1 MAHPQQQAFCETVK
15 ARFPQYFSGTM
26 VLDIGAL
33 DINGNNQVLFD
44 AETLYLGLDIAEGRN
59 VDIIC
64 PGHEL
69 GLPDATFDMVISTE
83 CLEHDRHWIA
93 TLNNAI
99 RLLRPGGMLLM
110 TCATTGRPEHGTRRT
125 TPGDAPLLAEVDDE
139 WADYY
144 RNLDENDVRA
154 EIDVPAK
161 FQFAE
166 FSIGHETC
174 DLYFVAIKHGTYQR
188 RLNRST
194 SVATRPATVQASE
207 LREQLQRSFEHLHLR
222 EQDLSRLLDVMS
234 IEQRAHQNDIDA
246 LKAATEQRA
255 DVQAELADAQ
265 AQLAAVQ
272 DQLALASTREANVF
286 SELHRLQSQSQLQHE
301 QLDAIYRSRS
311 WRATSALRW
320 VVRKSGKA
328 RTLARLSR
336 NALRYAM
343 RGDFSGLANRLRAFR
358 ADRASHAILLSGPPK
373 HWCVMATPHTLF
385 IAHLIARQLRNQ
397 GWEVDITTEPP
408 EGFPHQ
414 MYIVVCP
421 QMFKQLPP
429 GERRIVYQM
438 EQSVSSRWFTAEY
451 FHILEHSMAVLEY
464 AMVNIEFLAEHN
476 VAYPH
481 VYYLPVGADP
491 AYAPITAPVEK
502 TCDVLFYGDSNS
514 SARRRAMLDTLK
526 QHFNVRVCSEV
537 FGADMNAA
545 IRSARLVINLHYYEN
560 ALLEMPRM
568 QECLSLGVPL
578 VSEAAQDQDDYPEL
592 AGAVTFFEQGNV
604 DAMVAAV
611 RHALEQQMPDNV
623 ARTSATLSD
632 QRFTYMFDRF
642 LIAMNLLDTDKLKDI
657 TIPVPPGSA
666 RVALSMPETI
676 VRRRIFEANKPHDC
690 AVFDG
695 VRLRPG
701 WVGCGLSYAALARHA
716 LKHDVKRLT
725 ILEDDA
731 LLPADFE
738 DKMRTVNAYL
748 DARKG
753 QWDIFAG
760 VIASLHPDTTI
771 LHSEVFDGMRFLT
784 VDKMTSMV
792 CNIYDTSALRLLA
805 SWDPAHRNDQTN
817 TIDKYVERQKDLRV
831 IVALPFLVGH
841 REEVHS
847 TLWGFQNTQYS
858 EMIRNSSD
866 ALIALADPETAIVM
880 A

>member
-1 MAHPQQQAFCETVK
+1 
-15 ARFPQYFSGTM
+15 M

-44 AETLYLGLDIAEGRN
+44 ADTLYLGLDIAEGRN

-83 CLEHDRHWIA
+83 CLEHDRHWVA

-125 TPGDAPLLAEVDDE
+125 TPADAPLLAEVDDE

-144 RNLDENDVRA
+144 RNLDEHDVRA
-154 EIDVPAK
+154 EIDVPGM

-166 FSIGHETC
+166 FSIGVETC

-194 SVATRPATVQASE
+194 SVATRPSTVQAND
-207 LREQLQRSFEHLHLR
+207 LRAQLQRSFEHLHLQ
-222 EQDLSRLLDVMS
+222 EKDHSRLLDIMS
-234 IEQRAHQNDIDA
+234 FEQQARQQSSDA
-246 LKAATEQRA
+246 LDSA
-255 DVQAELADAQ
+255 L
-265 AQLAAVQ
+265 AQLADLKA
-272 DQLALASTREANVF
+272 QLALTVARETNVF
-286 SELHRLQSQSQLQHE
+286 SELHRVQSVSQLQQE

-320 VVRKSGKA
+320 LARKTGKA
-328 RTLARLSR
+328 RTLLRLSR
-336 NALRYAM
+336 SGLRYAL
-343 RGDFSGLANRLRAFR
+343 RGDFAGLANRLRAFR
-358 ADRASHAILLSGPPK
+358 ADRVSHAILLSGPPK

-385 IAHLIARQLRNQ
+385 IAHLIARQLRRQ
-397 GWEVDITTEPP
+397 GWEVDITTESPA
-408 EGFPHQ
+408 GFPHQ

-438 EQSVSSRWFTAEY
+438 EQSVSSRWFTDDY
-451 FHILEHSMAVLEY
+451 FHILEHSMAVLDY
-464 AMVNIEFLAEHN
+464 ATVNIEFLAQHN

-491 AYAPITAPVEK
+491 AYAPVAAPVEK

-545 IRSARLVINLHYYEN
+545 IRSARIVINLHYYEN
-560 ALLEMPRM
+560 ALLEMPRV

-578 VSEAAQDQDDYPEL
+578 VSEASQDQADYPEL
-592 AGAVTFFEQGNV
+592 AGAVTFFEQGNT

-611 RHALEQQMPDNV
+611 RHALAQQV
-623 ARTSATLSD
+623 TEAAVKTSANLSD

-642 LIAMNLLDTDKLKDI
+642 LVAMNLLDTDTLKDV
-657 TIPVPPGSA
+657 TIPVPPGST

-676 VRRRIFEANKPHDC
+676 VRRRIFEANKPQDC

-701 WVGCGLSYAALARHA
+701 WVGCALSYSTLARHA
-716 LKHDVKRLT
+716 LQHDVKRLT

-738 DKMRTVNAYL
+738 EKMRTVNAYL
-748 DARKG
+748 DARAG

-760 VIASLHPDTTI
+760 VIASLHPDTRI
-771 LHSEVFDGMRFLT
+771 LHSEVFEGMRFLT

-805 SWDPAHRNDQTN
+805 SWDSSHRNDQTN
-817 TIDKYVERQKDLRV
+817 TIDKYVERQKALRV
-831 IVALPFLVGH
+831 VVALPFLVGH

-858 EMIRNSSD
+858 DMIQSSSE
-866 ALIALADPETAIVM
+866 ALTALAGKHAEPA
-880 A
+880 

>member
-1 MAHPQQQAFCETVK
+1 
-15 ARFPQYFSGTM
+15 M

-44 AETLYLGLDIAEGRN
+44 ADTLYLGLDIAEGRN

-69 GLPDATFDMVISTE
+69 GLPDATFDLVVSTE
-83 CLEHDRHWIA
+83 CLEHDRHWVA

-125 TPGDAPLLAEVDDE
+125 TPADAPLLAEVDDE

-144 RNLDENDVRA
+144 RNLDEQDVRA
-154 EIDVPAK
+154 EIDVPGR

-166 FSIGHETC
+166 FSIGVETC

-194 SVATRPATVQASE
+194 SLATRPSTVQAND
-207 LREQLQRSFEHLHLR
+207 LRAQLQRAFEHLDLQ
-222 EQDLSRLLDVMS
+222 EKDLSRLLDIMS
-234 IEQRAHQNDIDA
+234 FEQQARQQSSDA
-246 LKAATEQRA
+246 LDNAVEQ
-255 DVQAELADAQ
+255 LADLK
-265 AQLAAVQ
+265 AQLALTVA
-272 DQLALASTREANVF
+272 RETNVF
-286 SELHRLQSQSQLQHE
+286 SELHRVQSVSQMQQE
-301 QLDAIYRSRS
+301 QLDAIHRSRS

-320 VVRKSGKA
+320 LARKTGKA
-328 RTLARLSR
+328 RTLLRLSR
-336 NALRYAM
+336 NALRYAL
-343 RGDFSGLANRLRAFR
+343 RGDFAGLTNRLRAFR
-358 ADRASHAILLSGPPK
+358 ADRVSHAILLSGPPK

-385 IAHLIARQLRNQ
+385 IAHLIARQLRKH
-397 GWEVDITTEPP
+397 GWDVDITTEPP
-408 EGFPHQ
+408 AGFPHQ

-421 QMFKQLPP
+421 QMFKELPP

-451 FHILEHSMAVLEY
+451 FHILEHSMAVLDY
-464 AMVNIEFLAEHN
+464 ATVNIEFLAKHN

-491 AYAPITAPVEK
+491 AYAPVAAPVEK

-514 SARRRAMLDTLK
+514 SARRRAMLDILK

-545 IRSARLVINLHYYEN
+545 IRSARIVINLHYYEN
-560 ALLEMPRM
+560 ALLEMPRV

-578 VSEAAQDQDDYPEL
+578 VSEASQDQADYPEL
-592 AGAVTFFEQGNV
+592 AGAVTFFEQGNA

-611 RHALEQQMPDNV
+611 RQALAQQLTEEAV
-623 ARTSATLSD
+623 KASANLSD
-632 QRFTYMFDRF
+632 QRFAYMFDRF
-642 LIAMNLLDTDKLKDI
+642 LVAMNLLDTDTLKDV
-657 TIPVPPGSA
+657 TIPVPPGST

-676 VRRRIFEANKPHDC
+676 VRRRIFEANKPQDC

-701 WVGCGLSYAALARHA
+701 WVGCALSYSTLARHA
-716 LKHDVKRLT
+716 LQHDVKRLT

-738 DKMRTVNAYL
+738 EKMRTVNAYL
-748 DARKG
+748 DARAG

-760 VIASLHPDTTI
+760 VIASLHPDTRI
-771 LHSEVFDGMRFLT
+771 LHSEVFEGMRFLT

-805 SWDPAHRNDQTN
+805 SWDSSHRNDQTN
-817 TIDKYVERQKDLRV
+817 TIDKYVERQKELRV
-831 IVALPFLVGH
+831 VVALPFLVGH

-858 EMIRNSSD
+858 DMIQSSSE
-866 ALIALADPETAIVM
+866 ALTALAGKHALL